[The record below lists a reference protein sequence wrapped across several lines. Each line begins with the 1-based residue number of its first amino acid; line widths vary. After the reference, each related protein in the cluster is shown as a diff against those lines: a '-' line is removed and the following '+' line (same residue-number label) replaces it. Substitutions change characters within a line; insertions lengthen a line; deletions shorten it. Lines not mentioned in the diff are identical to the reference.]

1 MMHRVAAMRSRRAWL
16 WPLLTVFLLIGA
28 WGAWSAWQAWQV
40 YGDLDVAVEKVDEIE
55 VAVEAG
61 DSTGL
66 QAALDELRAAG
77 DSARDRTDGI
87 GWTALTWLPVVG
99 DDASGVRAVAEV
111 VSDLGAD
118 GVEPMVSASD
128 GLDQLA
134 PRDARVDVAALLEL
148 RDPVAQASTA
158 LSVALARLGEED
170 PSGYVGRLK
179 VKYRE
184 LAAVVRDADHA
195 LSSVDTA
202 LEVLPAMLGA
212 DGPRNHLL
220 VFQNNAEIRA
230 TGGLPGAVT
239 LATAREGKIE
249 LVRQVA
255 ANSFRR
261 LDRPVLPLT
270 PAEQQIYGPL
280 LGTFM
285 LNATS
290 TPDLPR
296 AAELIKARWEREQP
310 ETIDSIVS
318 LDPVALSYVLEG
330 TGPVTVRDV
339 ELTADNVVDEL
350 LHEVYVRYEDPAEQ
364 DEFFREVA
372 RTTFDLISSGGG
384 DVRALMSGLARG
396 ADEGR
401 IYVHSFAED
410 EQQALMGSD
419 VAGEFVTDAAADP
432 QVTVTLND
440 QTMSKMSY
448 FLDYDVS
455 VTATHCGG
463 GRQAYTG
470 HMRISSSAPDDAA
483 SLPAYITGGEASP
496 ADPGTQ
502 FVAVRLYSP
511 AGGEVSGVKID
522 AMTLRGGGIDQDG
535 RKVADIQV
543 ALKPGQESNIRW
555 TMKSGAGQT
564 GDTEIQVTPGVQPG
578 AKSSVARSA
587 C

>member
-1 MMHRVAAMRSRRAWL
+1 MLV
-16 WPLLTVFLLIGA
+16 GA
-28 WGAWSAWQAWQV
+28 WGAWAAWQTWKV
-40 YGDLDVAVEKVDEIE
+40 YGDLNVAVEKVDAIE
-55 VAVEAG
+55 GAVETG
-61 DSTGL
+61 DSAAM
-66 QAALDELRAAG
+66 QAALEDLRAAG
-77 DSARDRTDGI
+77 DTARDRTDGL

-128 GLDQLA
+128 GLDRLA
-134 PRDARVDVAALLEL
+134 PKDARVDVDALIEL

-158 LSVALARLGEED
+158 LSAASARLGEED

-179 VKYRE
+179 TKYRE

-202 LEVLPAMLGA
+202 LAVLPTMLGA

-220 VFQNNAEIRA
+220 IFQNNAEIRA

-239 LATAREGKIE
+239 LATARNGKIE
-249 LVRQVA
+249 LVRQEA
-255 ANSFRR
+255 ANSFTR
-261 LDRPVLPLT
+261 LPQPVLPLT
-270 PAEQQIYGPL
+270 DAEKRLYGPF

-285 LNATS
+285 LNATF
-290 TPDLPR
+290 TPDFPR
-296 AAELIKARWEREQP
+296 VAELIRARWEREQP
-310 ETIDSIVS
+310 ETIDSVVS
-318 LDPVALSYVLEG
+318 LDPVALSYVLKA

-350 LHEVYVRYEDPAEQ
+350 LHEVYLRYEDPAEQ

-372 RTTFDLISSGGG
+372 RTTFDLISTGGG
-384 DVRALMSGLARG
+384 DVRALMSALAQG

-401 IYVHSFAED
+401 IYVHSFD
-410 EQQALMGSD
+410 DGEQQALVGSD
-419 VAGEFVTDAAADP
+419 VAGEFVTDVAADP

-440 QTMSKMSY
+440 LTMSKMSY

-470 HMRISSSAPDDAA
+470 HMRVKSSAPDDAA
-483 SLPAYITGGEASP
+483 SLPSYITGGEASP

-502 FVAVRLYSP
+502 FVAIRLYSP
-511 AGGEVSGVKID
+511 AGGEVAGVKLD
-522 AMTLRGGGIDQDG
+522 AMSINDRPIDQDG
-535 RKVADIQV
+535 RKIAEIQL
-543 ALKPGQESNIRW
+543 ALEPGQESNIRW
-555 TMKSGAGQT
+555 TMKSGADQT
-564 GDTEIQVTPGVQPG
+564 GDTEVQVTPGVQPG

>member
-1 MMHRVAAMRSRRAWL
+1 M
-16 WPLLTVFLLIGA
+16 
-28 WGAWSAWQAWQV
+28 
-40 YGDLDVAVEKVDEIE
+40 
-55 VAVEAG
+55 
-61 DSTGL
+61 
-66 QAALDELRAAG
+66 
-77 DSARDRTDGI
+77 
-87 GWTALTWLPVVG
+87 G

-118 GVEPMVSASD
+118 GVEPMVQASD
-128 GLDQLA
+128 GLDRLA
-134 PRDARVDVAALLEL
+134 PRDARIDVDALLEL

-158 LSVALARLGEED
+158 LSAASARLAEED
-170 PSGYVGRLK
+170 PAGYVGRFK
-179 VKYRE
+179 TKYRE

-202 LEVLPAMLGA
+202 LTVLPTMLGA

-220 VFQNNAEIRA
+220 IFQNNAEIRA

-239 LATAREGKIE
+239 LATARDGKIE

-255 ANSFRR
+255 ANSFTRR
-261 LDRPVLPLT
+261 TQPVLPLT
-270 PAEQQIYGPL
+270 DAEKRLYGL

-285 LNATS
+285 LNATF
-290 TPDLPR
+290 TPDFPR

-310 ETIDSIVS
+310 ETIDSVVS
-318 LDPVALSYVLEG
+318 LDPVALSYVLKA
-330 TGPVTVRDV
+330 TGPVAVRDV

-350 LHEVYVRYEDPAEQ
+350 LHEVYLRYEDPAEQ

-372 RTTFDLISSGGG
+372 RTTFDRISTGGG

-401 IYVHSFAED
+401 VYVHSFDEA
-410 EQQALMGSD
+410 EQQALAGSD

-440 QTMSKMSY
+440 LTMSKMSY

-470 HMRISSSAPDDAA
+470 PH
-483 SLPAYITGGEASP
+483 
-496 ADPGTQ
+496 AD
-502 FVAVRLYSP
+502 RL
-511 AGGEVSGVKID
+511 ER
-522 AMTLRGGGIDQDG
+522 T
-535 RKVADIQV
+535 
-543 ALKPGQESNIRW
+543 
-555 TMKSGAGQT
+555 
-564 GDTEIQVTPGVQPG
+564 
-578 AKSSVARSA
+578 
-587 C
+587 

>member
-1 MMHRVAAMRSRRAWL
+1 MV
-16 WPLLTVFLLIGA
+16 LLVGA
-28 WGAWSAWQAWQV
+28 WGAWAAWQTWKV
-40 YGDLDVAVEKVDEIE
+40 YGDLNVAVEKVDAIE
-55 VAVEAG
+55 GAVETG
-61 DSTGL
+61 DSAAM
-66 QAALDELRAAG
+66 QAALEDLRAAG
-77 DSARDRTDGI
+77 DTARDRTDGL

-128 GLDQLA
+128 GLDRLA
-134 PRDARVDVAALLEL
+134 PKDARVDVDALIEL

-158 LSVALARLGEED
+158 LSAASARLGEED

-179 VKYRE
+179 TKYRE

-202 LEVLPAMLGA
+202 LAVLPTMLGA

-220 VFQNNAEIRA
+220 IFQNNAEIRA

-239 LATAREGKIE
+239 LATARNGKIE
-249 LVRQVA
+249 LVRQEA
-255 ANSFRR
+255 ANSFTR
-261 LDRPVLPLT
+261 LPQPVLPLT
-270 PAEQQIYGPL
+270 DAEKRLYGPF

-285 LNATS
+285 LNATF
-290 TPDLPR
+290 TPDFPR
-296 AAELIKARWEREQP
+296 VAELIRARWEREQP
-310 ETIDSIVS
+310 ETIDSVVS
-318 LDPVALSYVLEG
+318 LDPVALSYVLKA

-350 LHEVYVRYEDPAEQ
+350 LHEVYLRYEDPAEQ

-372 RTTFDLISSGGG
+372 RTTFDLISTGGG
-384 DVRALMSGLARG
+384 DVRALMSALAQG

-401 IYVHSFAED
+401 IYVHSFD
-410 EQQALMGSD
+410 DGEQQALVGSD
-419 VAGEFVTDAAADP
+419 VAGEFVTDVAADP

-440 QTMSKMSY
+440 LTMSKMSY

-470 HMRISSSAPDDAA
+470 HMRVKSSAPDDAA
-483 SLPAYITGGEASP
+483 SLPSYITGGEASP

-502 FVAVRLYSP
+502 FVAIRLYSP
-511 AGGEVSGVKID
+511 AGGEVAGVKLD
-522 AMTLRGGGIDQDG
+522 AMSINDRPIDQDG
-535 RKVADIQV
+535 RKIAEIQL
-543 ALKPGQESNIRW
+543 ALEPGQESNIRW
-555 TMKSGAGQT
+555 TMKSGADQT
-564 GDTEIQVTPGVQPG
+564 GDTEVQVTPGVQPG